1 MVKRLKKEFHQLRV
15 QEKLTKNEIK
25 DIIKV
30 IKSLENGGI
39 SFKGTTWKITSQE
52 GRFLHF
58 LRQLMTSVSP
68 LMKSVLTHLAKN
80 VLLPF
85 RLSVGISAADAVI
98 QKKNYGSGRRSDL
111 SSRTTALII
120 SNVKMKIWWR

>member
-1 MVKRLKKEFHQLRV
+1 MVKGLKKEFHQLRV

-25 DIIKV
+25 DIMKV

-52 GRFLHF
+52 GGFLHF
-58 LRQLMTSVSP
+58 LRQLMTSGLP

-80 VLLPF
+80 VFLPF

-98 QKKNYGSGRRSDL
+98 QKKNLGSGRPSDL

-120 SNVKMKIWWR
+120 SNGKMKI

>member
-1 MVKRLKKEFHQLRV
+1 MVKGLKKEFHQLRV

-25 DIIKV
+25 DIMKV

-52 GRFLHF
+52 GGFLHF
-58 LRQLMTSVSP
+58 LRQLMTSGLP

-80 VLLPF
+80 VFLPF

-98 QKKNYGSGRRSDL
+98 QKKIMDQVVL
-111 SSRTTALII
+111 RTYLR
-120 SNVKMKIWWR
+120 VRQH

>member
-1 MVKRLKKEFHQLRV
+1 MLKGLKKEFHQLRV

-39 SFKGTTWKITSQE
+39 SFKGTTWKIASQE
-52 GRFLHF
+52 ERFLHF

-98 QKKNYGSGRRSDL
+98 QKKNYGSGCPSDL

-120 SNVKMKIWWR
+120 SNVKMKI